1 PDKVAKSECQV
12 KHERTLYQTE
22 YLQSKHCGQRADQ
35 IERKASGGD
44 APFRDDDSRL
54 AGIGRMAPAER
65 NPTRGDGVDGRVLE
79 TGVEH
84 FGTRRIRIAVGER
97 ARSQGGTWTQ
107 NGSKGQP
114 VDRRFAQAWIA
125 AKQFCAAASNPGF
138 AGFDTDPGDP
148 DARAHFDLQPDSEG
162 PGR

>member
-1 PDKVAKSECQV
+1 
-12 KHERTLYQTE
+12 
-22 YLQSKHCGQRADQ
+22 
-35 IERKASGGD
+35 
-44 APFRDDDSRL
+44 
-54 AGIGRMAPAER
+54 MAPAER

-162 PGR
+162 PGRRQHQTGIGSQRRIWRLGARDPAGTDERRE